1 MNNSNEYVWLAF
13 LTTAVNQYIDDHV
26 KYADLDPLDRQ
37 AWLALSETQKARLR
51 IMQPWCQTTYLTHV
65 TSPSKAM
72 HTPLRTCGYAV
83 AARYLLWALGGDCDL
98 MSCKEVE
105 YIATQM
111 QATAS
116 GAKKI
121 VPTLLAQRKVT
132 QVIDRRDSRVRRLAL
147 TREAVRGTA
156 VANITWNV
164 NLLCAAEQ
172 IGTVSYLGLWE
183 DASEEAREFM
193 HACLARHKKI
203 FDWTGRAKP
212 ALHVVR
218 EKPIC

>member
-1 MNNSNEYVWLAF
+1 MDAANEYEWLAF
-13 LTTAVNQYIDDHV
+13 VTTAVNQYIDDHV

-37 AWLALSETQKARLR
+37 AWLALDEVQKARLR
-51 IMQPWCQTTYLTHV
+51 IMQSWCQTTYLTHM
-65 TSPSKAM
+65 TSGAKSM
-72 HTPLRTCGYAV
+72 HTPLRTCAYAV
-83 AARYLLWALGGDCDL
+83 AARYLAWALGDDCDL
-98 MSCKEVE
+98 MNCKEVE

-121 VPTLLAQRKVT
+121 VPTLLAQRSVT

-147 TREAVRGTA
+147 TREAVRRTA
-156 VANITWNV
+156 VQNITWNV

-172 IGTVSYLGLWE
+172 IGTVSYLRLWE
-183 DASEEAREFM
+183 DASAEAREFM

-203 FDWTGRAKP
+203 FGWADSQQPAP
-212 ALHVVR
+212 ALHVV
-218 EKPIC
+218 KK